1 MYAKNTTMRPSLTT
15 IKAEW
20 LRVVKYH
27 GYNPLTRTILLTHYQ
42 ALTQVI
48 GKKILRQHLT
58 VLQTVQQTDL
68 RKDIK
73 VAKEDLLKSHLVS
86 DALPMVLGVGAL
98 LLSHTITKTDQAK
111 RIINLA
117 SRWSH

>member
-27 GYNPLTRTILLTHYQ
+27 GYNLLTRKRWLPILSHYQ

-58 VLQTVQQTDL
+58 VLQTVQQTVL

-98 LLSHTITKTDQAK
+98 L
-111 RIINLA
+111 
-117 SRWSH
+117 